1 MRQSLLSILKGS
13 FLIGDDAP
21 KHWRFF
27 IYLAVLGAVMISA
40 AHEAESK
47 VYEIARLSEEVKALK
62 NEYVGLRSS
71 LQKAQLESNITNK
84 VAEMGLFPPQT
95 PAVHIVVKTN
105 SSKPTTSLE

>member
-1 MRQSLLSILKGS
+1 MKQSLLGILKGS

-27 IYLAVLGAVMISA
+27 IYIAILGAMMISA

-47 VYEIARLSEEVKALK
+47 VYKIASLNEEVKALK

-71 LQKAQLESNITNK
+71 LQKSQLESNIVKK
-84 VAEMGLFPPQT
+84 VSVLGIFPPEQPAIKIRVIPSGQT
-95 PAVHIVVKTN
+95 KNNTV
-105 SSKPTTSLE
+105 E